1 MICPYC
7 HHTEDKVV
15 DSRSSGLSIRRRRE
29 CLACGRRFTTY
40 EYVEV
45 VPLTV
50 TKRDGR
56 HEPFKREKLIS
67 GIDAACKKRPVSRR
81 LIEEIVTRVENALMT
96 SESQEVRYDEIGNL
110 VIASVPA
117 SDSTMAMTIAK
128 RGRSTNTR
136 ENTLILSIDSRMDN
150 FMSSSRFLR
159 CVYLS
164 TPPALAV
171 ASTTRTL
178 QPG

>member
-50 TKRDGR
+50 TKRDDR

-110 VIASVPA
+110 VMEELRKIDAVAYVRFASVY
-117 SDSTMAMTIAK
+117 
-128 RGRSTNTR
+128 R
-136 ENTLILSIDSRMDN
+136 EFKEVNEFVKQVMQLD
-150 FMSSSRFLR
+150 
-159 CVYLS
+159 
-164 TPPALAV
+164 PPV
-171 ASTTRTL
+171 ASSVKEK
-178 QPG
+178 

>member
-110 VIASVPA
+110 VMEELRKIDAVAYVRFASV
-117 SDSTMAMTIAK
+117 
-128 RGRSTNTR
+128 NR
-136 ENTLILSIDSRMDN
+136 EFKEVNEFVKQVMQLD
-150 FMSSSRFLR
+150 
-159 CVYLS
+159 
-164 TPPALAV
+164 PPV
-171 ASTTRTL
+171 ASSVKEK
-178 QPG
+178 

>member
-1 MICPYC
+1 MICPHC

-110 VIASVPA
+110 VMEELRKIDAVAYVRFASVY
-117 SDSTMAMTIAK
+117 
-128 RGRSTNTR
+128 R
-136 ENTLILSIDSRMDN
+136 EFKEVNEFVKQVMQLD
-150 FMSSSRFLR
+150 
-159 CVYLS
+159 
-164 TPPALAV
+164 PPV
-171 ASTTRTL
+171 ASSVKEK
-178 QPG
+178 

>member
-50 TKRDGR
+50 TKRDAR

-110 VIASVPA
+110 VMEELRKIDAVAYVRFASVY
-117 SDSTMAMTIAK
+117 
-128 RGRSTNTR
+128 R
-136 ENTLILSIDSRMDN
+136 EFKEVNEFVKQVMQLD
-150 FMSSSRFLR
+150 
-159 CVYLS
+159 
-164 TPPALAV
+164 PPV
-171 ASTTRTL
+171 ASSVKEK
-178 QPG
+178 

>member
-67 GIDAACKKRPVSRR
+67 GIDAACKRRPVSRR
-81 LIEEIVTRVENALMT
+81 LSEEIGTRVENALMT

-110 VIASVPA
+110 VMEELRKIDAVAYVRFASVY
-117 SDSTMAMTIAK
+117 
-128 RGRSTNTR
+128 R
-136 ENTLILSIDSRMDN
+136 EFKEVNEFVKQVMQLD
-150 FMSSSRFLR
+150 
-159 CVYLS
+159 
-164 TPPALAV
+164 PPV
-171 ASTTRTL
+171 ASSVKEK
-178 QPG
+178 

>member
-96 SESQEVRYDEIGNL
+96 SESQEVRYDDIGNL
-110 VIASVPA
+110 VMEELRKIDAVAYVRFASVY
-117 SDSTMAMTIAK
+117 
-128 RGRSTNTR
+128 R
-136 ENTLILSIDSRMDN
+136 EFKEVNEFVKQVMQLD
-150 FMSSSRFLR
+150 
-159 CVYLS
+159 
-164 TPPALAV
+164 PPV
-171 ASTTRTL
+171 ASSVKEK
-178 QPG
+178 

>member
-56 HEPFKREKLIS
+56 HEPFKREKLLA
-67 GIDAACKKRPVSRR
+67 GIDAACKKRPVSRQT
-81 LIEEIVTRVENALMT
+81 IEEIVTRVENTLMS
-96 SESQEVRYDEIGNL
+96 SETQEVSYSEIGNR
-110 VIASVPA
+110 VAYVRFASVYREFKEVNEFVKQVMQL
-117 SDSTMAMTIAK
+117 DSHTQT
-128 RGRSTNTR
+128 SHQ
-136 ENTLILSIDSRMDN
+136 E
-150 FMSSSRFLR
+150 
-159 CVYLS
+159 
-164 TPPALAV
+164 
-171 ASTTRTL
+171 
-178 QPG
+178 

>member
-50 TKRDGR
+50 TKMDGR

-110 VIASVPA
+110 VMEELRKIDAVAYVRFASVY
-117 SDSTMAMTIAK
+117 
-128 RGRSTNTR
+128 R
-136 ENTLILSIDSRMDN
+136 EFKEVNEFVKQVMQLD
-150 FMSSSRFLR
+150 
-159 CVYLS
+159 
-164 TPPALAV
+164 PPV
-171 ASTTRTL
+171 ASSVKEK
-178 QPG
+178 

>member
-29 CLACGRRFTTY
+29 CLSCGRRFTTY

-56 HEPFKREKLIS
+56 HEPFKREKLLA
-67 GIDAACKKRPVSRR
+67 GIDAACKKRPVSRQT
-81 LIEEIVTRVENALMT
+81 IEEIVTRVENTLMS
-96 SESQEVRYDEIGNL
+96 SETQEVSYAEIGNL
-110 VIASVPA
+110 VMEELRQIDAVAYVRFASVYREFKEV
-117 SDSTMAMTIAK
+117 DEFVKQVMQLDN
-128 RGRSTNTR
+128 RSQTLRR
-136 ENTLILSIDSRMDN
+136 E
-150 FMSSSRFLR
+150 SSL
-159 CVYLS
+159 
-164 TPPALAV
+164 
-171 ASTTRTL
+171 
-178 QPG
+178 

>member
-15 DSRSSGLSIRRRRE
+15 DSRSSGFSIRRRRE

-110 VIASVPA
+110 VMEELRKIDAVAYVRFASVY
-117 SDSTMAMTIAK
+117 
-128 RGRSTNTR
+128 R
-136 ENTLILSIDSRMDN
+136 EFKEVNEFVKQVMQLD
-150 FMSSSRFLR
+150 
-159 CVYLS
+159 
-164 TPPALAV
+164 PPV
-171 ASTTRTL
+171 ASSVKEK
-178 QPG
+178 

>member
-1 MICPYC
+1 ME
-7 HHTEDKVV
+7 TEIKGGALRIEIAEID
-15 DSRSSGLSIRRRRE
+15 RE
-29 CLACGRRFTTY
+29 
-40 EYVEV
+40 
-45 VPLTV
+45 
-50 TKRDGR
+50 
-56 HEPFKREKLIS
+56 
-67 GIDAACKKRPVSRR
+67 
-81 LIEEIVTRVENALMT
+81 
-96 SESQEVRYDEIGNL
+96 EIGNL

-164 TPPALAV
+164 TPLALAV

>member
-56 HEPFKREKLIS
+56 HEPFKREKLLA
-67 GIDAACKKRPVSRR
+67 GIDAACKKRPVSRQA
-81 LIEEIVTRVENALMT
+81 IEEIWSWKSFAKSMRLPMFDLLLYTA
-96 SESQEVRYDEIGNL
+96 NL
-110 VIASVPA
+110 R
-117 SDSTMAMTIAK
+117 K
-128 RGRSTNTR
+128 LTN
-136 ENTLILSIDSRMDN
+136 S
-150 FMSSSRFLR
+150 
-159 CVYLS
+159 
-164 TPPALAV
+164 
-171 ASTTRTL
+171 
-178 QPG
+178 

>member
-110 VIASVPA
+110 VMEELRKIDAVAYVRFASVY
-117 SDSTMAMTIAK
+117 
-128 RGRSTNTR
+128 R
-136 ENTLILSIDSRMDN
+136 EFKEVNEFVKQVMQLDPPVP
-150 FMSSSRFLR
+150 SS
-159 CVYLS
+159 VKEK
-164 TPPALAV
+164 
-171 ASTTRTL
+171 
-178 QPG
+178 

>member
-110 VIASVPA
+110 VMEELRKIDAVAYVRFASVY
-117 SDSTMAMTIAK
+117 
-128 RGRSTNTR
+128 R
-136 ENTLILSIDSRMDN
+136 EFKEVNEFVKQVMQLD
-150 FMSSSRFLR
+150 
-159 CVYLS
+159 
-164 TPPALAV
+164 PPV
-171 ASTTRTL
+171 ASSVKEK
-178 QPG
+178 

>member
-1 MICPYC
+1 MFSRRDFQQKVRKGWAKKLYSVRMICPYC

-56 HEPFKREKLIS
+56 HEPFKREKLLA
-67 GIDAACKKRPVSRR
+67 GIDAACKKRPVSRQA
-81 LIEEIVTRVENALMT
+81 IEEIVTRVENTLMS
-96 SESQEVRYDEIGNL
+96 SETQEVSYAEIGNL
-110 VIASVPA
+110 VMEELRQVDAVAYVRFASVY
-117 SDSTMAMTIAK
+117 
-128 RGRSTNTR
+128 R
-136 ENTLILSIDSRMDN
+136 EFKEVDEFVKQVMQLDSR
-150 FMSSSRFLR
+150 SQ
-159 CVYLS
+159 
-164 TPPALAV
+164 TP
-171 ASTTRTL
+171 RKE
-178 QPG
+178 

>member
-110 VIASVPA
+110 VMEELRKIDAVAYVRFASVYREFKEVNEFVKQVMQLDPPIASSV
-117 SDSTMAMTIAK
+117 K
-128 RGRSTNTR
+128 
-136 ENTLILSIDSRMDN
+136 EK
-150 FMSSSRFLR
+150 
-159 CVYLS
+159 
-164 TPPALAV
+164 
-171 ASTTRTL
+171 
-178 QPG
+178 